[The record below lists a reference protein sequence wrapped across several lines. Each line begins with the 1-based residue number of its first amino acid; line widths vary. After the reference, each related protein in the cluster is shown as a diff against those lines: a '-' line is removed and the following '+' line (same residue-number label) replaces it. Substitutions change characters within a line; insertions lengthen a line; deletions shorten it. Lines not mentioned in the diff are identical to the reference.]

1 MAEVIWTEPALSD
14 LDDIAEYIALENIAA
29 AKQLVQKVFSEVE
42 RLATFPASERAP
54 PELEGMS
61 YREVVINPCRIF
73 YKQDGDKVYILF
85 VMRSERD
92 LRNFLLSKQ

>member
-1 MAEVIWTEPALSD
+1 MAEVIWTESALSD
-14 LDDIAEYIALENIAA
+14 LDDIAEYIALENITA
-29 AKQLVQKVFSEVE
+29 AKQLVQKIFSEVE
-42 RLATFPASERAP
+42 RLAIFPASGRIP
-54 PELEGMS
+54 PDLEDMS